1 MENDSV
7 YKHNLQFGLQIF
19 PFSENTAQDDEG
31 STCSAFMTP
40 FLFAVFLFVLFM
52 VRCVSAATKK
62 KAHVTHRLI
71 GLIKM
76 YMTILNIMGK
86 LQFIE

>member
-1 MENDSV
+1 MTV
-7 YKHNLQFGLQIF
+7 YINTICNFDLQIF
-19 PFSENTAQDDEG
+19 PFSENTAQIDKG

-40 FLFAVFLFVLFM
+40 FLFAVFSFCAFYGTM
-52 VRCVSAATKK
+52 CKCSNKKK
-62 KAHVTHRLI
+62 KAHVTHRLV